1 MSIRQKKD
9 GGQYYFEFMVGGKRY
24 NGVCEGCTTKREAER
39 YEKEQRRIA
48 AEVAK
53 IETTDALFEARRRE
67 ITGNDAV
74 LLADAFEKAMRKPRK
89 KSMSPKQQTAK
100 QSAFADFVAFMAGNY
115 PDITDAAAVTKKHAE
130 EYIGYI
136 QRNGRYL
143 VRNTYSRGGKTI
155 ERATRKIITTD
166 DSGATT
172 ATEASTIPSG
182 RTLKFFLTTCSEV
195 FELLKE
201 ETGISRN
208 PFTGVKIP
216 GLNPEAREAFT
227 DEELK
232 LIYENLDDFTGP
244 LFITAVFTGLR
255 EGDICTL
262 RWENIDLVK
271 MILRH
276 KQRKTGNFVEIP
288 IAAELSGLMMS
299 RKADGAGYVFPEL
312 AEMYLNNATGVSYR
326 VKKFLEN
333 LGIKTT
339 KIPEGR
345 SRAVSVKDLH
355 SCRHTFC
362 YFAGVAGVP
371 LATVQA
377 IVGHMTPEMTKRYMA
392 HTTIKD
398 KRLGIDALSDKMAAA
413 LGCSGAIEADE
424 PERLELVEIARTADI
439 ETVREILRIA
449 NCNKKI
455 EINFRFRTCN
465 SLK

>member
-1 MSIRQKKD
+1 MSIRQKKE
-9 GGQYYFEFMVGGKRY
+9 GGQYYFEFMAGGRRY
-24 NGVCEGCTTKREAER
+24 NGVCEGCTTKRDAER
-39 YEKEQRRIA
+39 YEREQRKIA

-67 ITGNDAV
+67 ITGGDAV
-74 LLADAFEKAMRKPRK
+74 LLVKAFEMAMLKPRK
-89 KSMSPKQQTAK
+89 KAMSIKQLSAK
-100 QSAFADFVAFMAGNY
+100 RSAFADFTAFISGNY
-115 PDITDAAAVTKKHAE
+115 PDVTDAAAVTKKHAE

-143 VRNTYSRGGKTI
+143 VRNAYTRDGSI
-155 ERATRKIITTD
+155 INRATRKIITTD
-166 DSGATT
+166 DNGATT
-172 ATEASTIPSG
+172 AKEASTIPSG
-182 RTLKFFLTTCSEV
+182 RTLKFFLTTCAEV

-208 PFTGVKIP
+208 PFTGIKIP

-232 LIYENLDDFTGP
+232 LIHENLDDFTRP

-262 RWENIDLVK
+262 RWDDISLVD
-271 MILRH
+271 MVLRH
-276 KQRKTGNFVEIP
+276 KQRKTGNYVEIP
-288 IAAELSGLMMS
+288 IADELSRLMLS
-299 RKADGAGYVFPEL
+299 RRIDHNSGYVFPEL
-312 AEMYLNNATGVSYR
+312 AEMYLSNASGVSYR

-345 SRAVSVKDLH
+345 SRAVSIKDLH

-362 YFAGVAGVP
+362 YYAGLAGVP

-392 HTTIKD
+392 HTTIED
-398 KRLGIDALSDKMAAA
+398 KRQGIAALSGKMAAA
-413 LGCSGAIEADE
+413 LGCSNAIESSE
-424 PERLELVEIARTADI
+424 PERLELVNIARTADI
-439 ETVREILRIA
+439 ETVKRLLAQVR
-449 NCNKKI
+449 
-455 EINFRFRTCN
+455 
-465 SLK
+465 

>member
-1 MSIRQKKD
+1 MAVYQNEKNGKWHFVFQIA
-9 GGQYYFEFMVGGKRY
+9 GKRY
-24 NGVCEGCTTKREAER
+24 HRACKGCTTKRDAER
-39 YEKEQRRIA
+39 FEREQYRILSGVA

-74 LLADAFEKAMRKPRK
+74 LLVDAFEKAMRKPRK
-89 KSMSPKQQTAK
+89 KSMSPKQQTSK
-100 QSAFADFVAFMAGNY
+100 QSAFADFIAFMAGNY
-115 PDITDAAAVTKKHAE
+115 PDVTDAAAVTKKHAE

-143 VRNTYSRGGKTI
+143 VRNTYTRGGKTI
-155 ERATRKIITTD
+155 ERATRKIITSD
-166 DSGATT
+166 ESGVST

-182 RTLKFFLTTCSEV
+182 RTLKFFLTTCAEI

-208 PFTGVKIP
+208 PFSGIKIP
-216 GLNPEAREAFT
+216 GLNPEAREAFS

-232 LIYENLDDFTGP
+232 LIYANLDDFTRP

-262 RWENIDLVK
+262 RWENIDLVG

-288 IAAELSGLMMS
+288 IAEELFQLMLSRRTASDAE
-299 RKADGAGYVFPEL
+299 YVYPEL
-312 AEMYLNNATGVSYR
+312 AEMYLNNASGVSYR

-362 YFAGVAGVP
+362 YYAGLAGVP

-398 KRLGIDALSDKMAAA
+398 KRLGIDALSGKMAAA
-413 LGCSGAIEADE
+413 LGCSGAVENDE

-449 NCNKKI
+449 NCNK
-455 EINFRFRTCN
+455 NFR
-465 SLK
+465 